1 MGWDPRWHGQSHT
14 QCGPCVT
21 LCHQTT
27 EICKKREVLRASKE
41 KNKTGKESDIGLL
54 MGGQLMHIGMF

>member
-1 MGWDPRWHGQSHT
+1 MCYLMP
-14 QCGPCVT
+14 PE
-21 LCHQTT
+21 T